1 MSSIDNLKAAISS
14 GKGLARNNKFSVSI
28 GKQSSNEFS
37 GVDGIILAETVTLP
51 GRTIATSDFAS
62 NRQSLKAAYTFIDD
76 PVSMTFLLTND
87 YKIKRFFDA
96 WMTLIFDAKKY
107 TIGYKADYTS
117 SIEISQLDNKNL
129 PIYTVEL
136 ENAYPIV
143 QSSYDLSNATEND
156 ITRLTVTFSYDK
168 YNVKN

>member
-14 GKGLARNNKFSVSI
+14 GRGLARNNRFSVYI
-28 GKQSSNEFS
+28 GRRETVAFTDEN
-37 GVDGIILAETVTLP
+37 GIILVESVTLP
-51 GRTIATSDFAS
+51 GRTIATTDVAT
-62 NRQSLKAAYTFIDD
+62 NKQSVKAAYTFIDD
-76 PVSMTFLLTND
+76 AVSITFLLTNN
-87 YKIKRFFDA
+87 YIIKRFFDQ
-96 WMTLIFDAKKY
+96 WMSEVFDAKNY
-107 TIGYKADYTS
+107 TVGYKAEYAA
-117 SIEISQLDNKNL
+117 SIVISQLDTNNT

-168 YNVKN
+168 YNVK